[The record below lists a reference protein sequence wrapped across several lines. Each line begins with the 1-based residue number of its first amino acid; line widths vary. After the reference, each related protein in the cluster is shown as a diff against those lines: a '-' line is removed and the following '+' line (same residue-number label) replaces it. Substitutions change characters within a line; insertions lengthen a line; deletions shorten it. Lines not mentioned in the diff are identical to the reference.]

1 MIAANNLA
9 ALLNREHQPDTT
21 VLKPFMTEESPVE
34 VFINQAVAYF
44 LTRNFEMANSLI
56 QKLPVNDKTR
66 EVRAMAAAMNG
77 HYGEAME
84 YYQYKECLNKAILL
98 LCMRKDK
105 EAYQCL
111 KSIDDMS
118 AEAQY
123 VRAIAANRNNDLNGA
138 VTYLKSA
145 FALKPELRE
154 TAEVDGDVLDL
165 LELIK

>member
-1 MIAANNLA
+1 
-9 ALLNREHQPDTT
+9 
-21 VLKPFMTEESPVE
+21 
-34 VFINQAVAYF
+34 
-44 LTRNFEMANSLI
+44 
-56 QKLPVNDKTR
+56 
-66 EVRAMAAAMNG
+66 
-77 HYGEAME
+77 
-84 YYQYKECLNKAILL
+84 
-98 LCMRKDK
+98 
-105 EAYQCL
+105 
-111 KSIDDMS
+111 MS